1 LHALVPAPFYNPFMH
16 EVIVY
21 SRQGCHLC
29 EVVKATLLQL
39 QSSADFRWREID
51 IDAEPQLRNQY
62 NDEIPVVLIDG
73 RRAFKYHMNADQFL
87 RALAGTP

>member
-1 LHALVPAPFYNPFMH
+1 MRALVPAPFYNPSMH

-29 EVVKATLLQL
+29 DVVKATLLQL

-73 RRAFKYHMNADQFL
+73 RRAFKYHMSADQFL